1 MGGDILLLLIM
12 KLNTNVNI
20 NININIKLGINV
32 KSSISKD
39 STIHRIL
46 KLVVQ
51 VNPYNL

>member
-12 KLNTNVNI
+12 KLNTNV